1 MRSSLYHHAR
11 LRLISDYITVIII
24 GIPLGIFFALL
35 LALGRIKIKGYGR
48 AIRLIA
54 HGKVIIAA
62 NHPSMLETLLIPLL
76 FFPRYLVSL
85 RFFVWSVPDRRLL
98 PPRLRWLFWFLRCAT
113 LDRTNPESKKEAI
126 SQLTAILNHNG
137 IVLMHPEAGRTDKG
151 EKFLMSG
158 TRDNRRMRHFVSGVP
173 SLARNTGAT
182 ILPLWVSGTDI
193 VLPIGATV
201 PRLMRSKIIFS
212 FGTPYVPPKRKTDRE
227 QESIILAK
235 AILAS

>member
-1 MRSSLYHHAR
+1 MRHSPYHHWKLAI
-11 LRLISDYITVIII
+11 ISHYITVIVI

-48 AIRLIA
+48 AIRLVA
-54 HGKVIIAA
+54 RGNVIIAA
-62 NHPSMLETLLIPLL
+62 NHPSMFETLLIPLL
-76 FFPRYLVSL
+76 FFPLYLVHL

-98 PPRLRWLFWFLRCAT
+98 PPRLRWLFWFGRCVT
-113 LDRTNPESKKEAI
+113 LDRSNPESKKEAM
-126 SQLTAILNHNG
+126 SRLTAILKSSG
-137 IVLMHPEAGRTDKG
+137 VILIHPEAGRTNKG
-151 EKFLMSG
+151 EKFILSG
-158 TRDNRRMRHFVSGVP
+158 VHGNRRIRSFVSGVP

-193 VLPIGATV
+193 VLPIGTSV

-212 FGTPYVPPKRKTDRE
+212 FGTPYVPQKRKRDRE

-235 AILAS
+235 AILTS

>member
-1 MRSSLYHHAR
+1 MHSSPYHHVR
-11 LRLISDYITVIII
+11 LRLVCDYITVIII
-24 GIPLGIFFALL
+24 GIPLGIVFAIL
-35 LALGRIKIKGYGR
+35 LALGRIKVKGYVR

-54 HGKVIIAA
+54 RGKVIIAA
-62 NHPSMLETLLIPLL
+62 NHPSMFETLLIPLL
-76 FFPRYLVSL
+76 FFPLYLVHL

-113 LDRTNPESKKEAI
+113 LDRTNPESKKEAM
-126 SQLTAILNHNG
+126 SRLTAILKSNG
-137 IVLMHPEAGRTDKG
+137 IILIHPEAGRTDKG
-151 EKFLMSG
+151 ETFLMRG
-158 TRDNRRMRHFVSGVP
+158 DRRVRHFVSGVP
-173 SLARNTGAT
+173 SLARNTHAA

-212 FGTPYVPPKRKTDRE
+212 FGTPYVPAKEKKDRG
-227 QESIILAK
+227 QESLTLAY